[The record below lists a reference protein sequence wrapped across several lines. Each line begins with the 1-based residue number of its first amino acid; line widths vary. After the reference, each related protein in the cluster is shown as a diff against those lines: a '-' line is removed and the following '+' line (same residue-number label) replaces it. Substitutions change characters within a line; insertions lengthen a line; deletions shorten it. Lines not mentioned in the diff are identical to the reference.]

1 MAATADGDKFF
12 VDDPMILFTHPQL
25 IPSNSMS
32 TNEKLNA
39 LARLAIIVGVILYF
53 MQYEHWAIFLI
64 ASLLAI
70 ILLKVYYSKNRESF
84 SLVPTYANPDFQ
96 TTTVAPIFAEEQQII
111 PPAYDLYMNDAPDV
125 SFQSPLNPQSYPYAQ
140 MLTKSNLLPS
150 DEYASHM
157 LNGGPKEAREYVNGA
172 FIRNT
177 LAFRDNMT
185 RLMKKRL
192 QRRFRQTTYDSFSPY
207 HSY

>member
-1 MAATADGDKFF
+1 MAADSGDKFF
-12 VDDPMILFTHPQL
+12 IDDPMILFTHPQL
-25 IPSNSMS
+25 VPGGSMTS
-32 TNEKLNA
+32 NEKLNA
-39 LARLAIIVGVILYF
+39 LARLAIIVGIILYF

-64 ASLLAI
+64 ASILAI
-70 ILLKVYYSKNRESF
+70 ILLKVYYSKNKENF
-84 SLVPTYANPDFQ
+84 TLVPTYPNPDMQ

-111 PPAYDLYMNDAPDV
+111 PPAYDLYVNDAPDT
-125 SFQSPLNPQSYPYAQ
+125 SYMAPLIPQNYPYGVF
-140 MLTKSNLLPS
+140 MSKSNLLPS

-172 FIRNT
+172 FIRHT
-177 LAFRDNMT
+177 LAHRDNMT

-192 QRRFRQTTYDSFSPY
+192 QRRFRQTTNDSFSPF